1 MKSVTAKIISVGTEL
16 LLGDTV
22 DTNSTY
28 ISSGLSEIGIN
39 LFYRETVGDNHDR
52 LVGVLK
58 EAFNTSDIVITSG
71 GLGATCD
78 DITKE
83 AVAEAL
89 GLKLQLHEHSL
100 ERIKSFFSRRGS
112 EMTDNNIKQAYIPE
126 GATVFD
132 NDYGTAPVLAV
143 EKDGKTAILLPG
155 PPRELCPMFDNFI
168 KPWLK
173 EKFSDSIIVSRT
185 LRVYG
190 IGESTVEDRLRT
202 LMDTSLN
209 PTLAPYAKTGETVLR
224 LTARGKTTEECNA
237 LIDNLEEKVRDI
249 IGEYIYGVDISGLEE
264 ALLTELNKRNLT
276 VSFAES
282 CTGGLASKRLV
293 DISGASKVM
302 SMSVVTY
309 SKDAKMKL
317 LKVKKET
324 LDTYGAVSAECAIE
338 MAEGIFN
345 ISDSDIAVSVTGVAG
360 PESDEGKEVGTVYLG
375 VKSKLGSRTVP
386 LNLKRGKKE
395 REYIRQ
401 LAVNAMFS
409 EAIKEAEKLS

>member
-83 AVAEAL
+83 AVAEAM
-89 GLKLQLHEHSL
+89 GLKLVLHEHSL
-100 ERIKSFFSRRGS
+100 ERIKSFFHSRGS
-112 EMTDNNIKQAYIPE
+112 QMTDNNIKQAYIPE

-132 NDYGTAPVLAV
+132 NEYGTAPVLAV

-155 PPRELCPMFDNFI
+155 PPRELCPMFDNHI
-168 KPWLK
+168 KKWLK
-173 EKFSDSIIVSRT
+173 EKFSDSIIVSRS

-190 IGESTVEDRLRT
+190 IGEAAVEDKLRS
-202 LMDTSLN
+202 LMDSYTN

-224 LTARGKTTEECNA
+224 LTARAQSKEECNA
-237 LIDNLEEKVRDI
+237 LIDSLEKKVREI
-249 IGEYIYGVDISGLEE
+249 VGEYIYGADISGLEE
-264 ALLTELNKRNLT
+264 ALFIELEKRKLT
-276 VSFAES
+276 VAFAES

-293 DISGASKVM
+293 DISGASKVIG
-302 SMSVVTY
+302 MSVVTY
-309 SKDAKMKL
+309 SKDAKMRL
-317 LKVKKET
+317 LNVKKET
-324 LDTYGAVSAECAIE
+324 LDRYGAVSPECAEE
-338 MAEGIFN
+338 MAEGLYLL
-345 ISDSDIAVSVTGVAG
+345 SGADIAVSVTGVAG
-360 PESDEGKEVGTVYLG
+360 PDTDEGKEVGTVYLG
-375 VKSKLGSRTVP
+375 IKSKLGTKSIS

-401 LAVNAMFS
+401 LAVNAMFNES
-409 EAIKEAEKLS
+409 RIEAEKLS